1 MQAQGTGHTAELV
14 VCASV
19 HNCGLIEE
27 PFADHGKF
35 SSTSCCLLTWAKH
48 TDTNVEDKMK
58 VTIERLRI
66 SLRGKKAFMGRLCPR
81 EVSFS
86 NLGM

>member
-1 MQAQGTGHTAELV
+1 MQAEATGHTAELV

-19 HNCGLIEE
+19 HNCGLIKELFVE
-27 PFADHGKF
+27 LGKF
-35 SSTSCCLLTWAKH
+35 SSTSCCRLTWAKH
-48 TDTNVEDKMK
+48 TDTNIEDKMK

-66 SLRGKKAFMGRLCPR
+66 NLRGKKAFMGRLCPR

-86 NLGM
+86 NLGI